1 MKKKKNREYNSRIMN
16 IEQGTFTP
24 LVFTVSGV
32 LGKECCMFLKQ
43 MAKKIA
49 NKFSESYKE
58 SYVSA

>member
-1 MKKKKNREYNSRIMN
+1 MKKKKTREYNRQIMN

-43 MAKKIA
+43 MAKKIV
-49 NKFSESYKE
+49 NKFSESYEE